1 MRTHDDTWD
10 IKTSVGATAVMV
22 AAARAVETDRPDP
35 LIRDPYARLLVTNAG
50 AGAIWEAM
58 LDPTLVAKAAAI
70 DAETAAIVAYLRS
83 YQAVRTNFF
92 DTYFASAVA
101 AGIRQVVILASGL
114 DSRAYRLDWPA
125 GTIVYEID
133 QPKVLSYKSTT
144 LAENGVTPSAGR
156 REVPADLRQDWPA
169 ALRDAGFDP
178 TARTAWLAEG
188 LLMYLPA
195 EAQDRLFTQVGAV
208 SVAGS
213 RIAAETA
220 PVHGEERRAEMRA
233 RFKKVADVLGIE
245 QTIDVQELVY
255 HDQAVV
261 QGDGAVSQELIAQGF
276 DRVMFTGG
284 TEIGRKVYEGAAPHL
299 TPVTLELGGKSPVI
313 VAADAD
319 VDVAAKR
326 IAWIKLLNAGQTCV
340 APDYVLADATVR
352 DELVSK
358 ITAALTKFRSGAPQ
372 GMRIVNQ
379 RQFDRLS
386 GYLAAAKTDA
396 AADGGGVVVGGD
408 CDASNLR
415 IQPTVVVDPD
425 PDGPLMS
432 NEIFGP
438 ILPVVTV
445 KSLDDAIRFV
455 NSRPKPLSAY
465 LFTKSR
471 AVRERV
477 IREVP
482 AGGMMV
488 NHLAFQVST
497 AKLPFGGVGASGM
510 GAYHGR
516 WGFEEFSHRKS
527 VLTKPTRPDLSSFI
541 YPPYTER
548 AIKVARRLF

>member
-255 HDQAVV
+255 HDQ
-261 QGDGAVSQELIAQGF
+261 
-276 DRVMFTGG
+276 DRRPLPTG
-284 TEIGRKVYEGAAPHL
+284 
-299 TPVTLELGGKSPVI
+299 SP
-313 VAADAD
+313 
-319 VDVAAKR
+319 
-326 IAWIKLLNAGQTCV
+326 
-340 APDYVLADATVR
+340 
-352 DELVSK
+352 
-358 ITAALTKFRSGAPQ
+358 IT
-372 GMRIVNQ
+372 
-379 RQFDRLS
+379 
-386 GYLAAAKTDA
+386 
-396 AADGGGVVVGGD
+396 VGG
-408 CDASNLR
+408 
-415 IQPTVVVDPD
+415 PD
-425 PDGPLMS
+425 P
-432 NEIFGP
+432 N
-438 ILPVVTV
+438 
-445 KSLDDAIRFV
+445 
-455 NSRPKPLSAY
+455 
-465 LFTKSR
+465 
-471 AVRERV
+471 VR
-477 IREVP
+477 
-482 AGGMMV
+482 
-488 NHLAFQVST
+488 
-497 AKLPFGGVGASGM
+497 
-510 GAYHGR
+510 
-516 WGFEEFSHRKS
+516 
-527 VLTKPTRPDLSSFI
+527 PTRCAAWVAGLRGCRWRTTRLRSPSLSPQSGCSERIRLTLYIRI
-541 YPPYTER
+541 YGWIFSIAGSTG
-548 AIKVARRLF
+548 